1 MDSRGFAPPPPA
13 ATMPET
19 VLDVR
24 GLPPPE
30 PLERVLDALGA
41 LQPGDHLRLLIDIEP
56 RPLYAMLDRNDLAHR
71 TERGPVSGYEVTIWA
86 RAGA

>member
-1 MDSRGFAPPPPA
+1 MDSRGIAPLQPA
-13 ATMPET
+13 HRMPET

-41 LQPGDHLRLLIDIEP
+41 LQPGDQLRLLIDIEP
-56 RPLYAMLDRNDLAHR
+56 RPLYPMLARNDLAHR
-71 TERGPVSGYEVTIWA
+71 TERGAVAGYEVTIWP
-86 RAGA
+86 RAGV